1 MSLYTR
7 PTIAGCY
14 KRCAITVLSVFKTRR
29 IAYCS
34 IVANL
39 PRFNFLLSP
48 VITMFARW
56 RFVGRVIIV
65 IVASVHAISQQGQQ
79 LALTVVKFAL
89 LSQTGS
95 QYYVTAHRPVCT
107 EQQTSYQF
115 NLIHRTEIVLK
126 RNQNQRK
133 KERLLVLD
141 IGLKN

>member
-1 MSLYTR
+1 VLVHCIQWLAAAAAAAGLPLMSLYTR

-65 IVASVHAISQQGQQ
+65 IVASVHAISQQGQ
-79 LALTVVKFAL
+79 
-89 LSQTGS
+89 
-95 QYYVTAHRPVCT
+95 
-107 EQQTSYQF
+107 
-115 NLIHRTEIVLK
+115 
-126 RNQNQRK
+126 
-133 KERLLVLD
+133 
-141 IGLKN
+141 